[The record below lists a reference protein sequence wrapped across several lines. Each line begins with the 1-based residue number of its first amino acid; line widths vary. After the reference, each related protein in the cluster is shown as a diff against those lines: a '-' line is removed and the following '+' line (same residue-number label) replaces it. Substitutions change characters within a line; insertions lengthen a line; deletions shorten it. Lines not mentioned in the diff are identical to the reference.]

1 MPHSTRGSA
10 DSNASTHSLEHVGLM
25 PQTSSS
31 QAGLALVLKNARSP
45 QPSNLKGERNS
56 LPGGDAYA
64 SLVSKPDIDEFLQK
78 HLGDKDSMIA
88 AYNNSSQ
95 QRKQY
100 YEEQFQYK
108 DNIQGGVR
116 ERVQRESPVIAE
128 LRTNVII
135 KDEFTLVTDLSYH
148 LAARYTRPDSAI
160 MVKVDHSACL
170 AMGGT
175 FDPCYILSVTTVP
188 AQMGP
193 TMNKRNAALIQ
204 SFMADILSVPPERG
218 IVKFQAIPE
227 ECFATN
233 GTTVAGEIERQE
245 KQQSGANDSTIR
257 RAITSTGRKSIPS
270 FKKSFEARNGE
281 SKGIHSTDSKA
292 VSGKAHDNAVEHGRE
307 ITPPAPSS
315 RVELFELPAG
325 DAGTKRPATAHA
337 QSSSNGSNGLRMNGV
352 SSKNLSP
359 KNPGT
364 PKSRPRTLSGS
375 SIQQQIKDSA
385 NALASAPPPPAL
397 RNTSVPPLKRNRP
410 PSFLKVDPAA
420 SARPT
425 TPRQR
430 QTASPEDRVSL
441 RDGTV
446 DSAVEVPNAGDRNA
460 EKKETDGP
468 DAKDKQGKKDPAA
481 NTAKRRSTITATPK
495 IPDPPPTPSM
505 NEDRKSTKSMRI
517 GKRKSFLAA
526 FRRSIATLP
535 RDER

>member
-10 DSNASTHSLEHVGLM
+10 DSNASTHSLEHVDLM
-25 PQTSSS
+25 PQKSSS
-31 QAGLALVLKNARSP
+31 QVGLALVSNGHSP
-45 QPSNLKGERNS
+45 QPLNLKRERSS

-64 SLVSKPDIDEFLQK
+64 SLVGKTDLDEFLQK

-108 DNIQGGVR
+108 DNVQGGVR

-175 FDPCYILSVTTVP
+175 FDPCYILTVSTVP

-218 IVKFQAIPE
+218 IVKFLAIPE

-233 GTTVAGEIERQE
+233 GTTIAGEIERQE

-270 FKKSFEARNGE
+270 FKKSFEARSGE
-281 SKGIHSTDSKA
+281 SKVTNSTDFKA
-292 VSGKAHDNAVEHGRE
+292 APGKGHNNAAGHSRE
-307 ITPPAPSS
+307 TTPPAALSP
-315 RVELFELPAG
+315 VGVFELPAG
-325 DAGTKRPATAHA
+325 DADKKRPATAHA
-337 QSSSNGSNGLRMNGV
+337 QSSSSVSNGLRMNGV

-359 KNPGT
+359 RNSGT
-364 PKSRPRTLSGS
+364 PKSRPRTVSGS

-385 NALASAPPPPAL
+385 AALASAPPPPAVRL
-397 RNTSVPPLKRNRP
+397 SSVPSSKRDRP

-430 QTASPEDRVSL
+430 PSTASPEDRVRP
-441 RDGTV
+441 RDGTA
-446 DSAVEVPNAGDRNA
+446 DSAVEVPVAGDKNT
-460 EKKETDGP
+460 EKKDVDEQ

-526 FRRSIATLP
+526 FRRSSATP
-535 RDER
+535 AAG

>member
-10 DSNASTHSLEHVGLM
+10 DSNASTHSREHAGLM
-25 PQTSSS
+25 PQESSP
-31 QAGLALVLKNARSP
+31 QVGLALVSRGPSP
-45 QPSNLKGERNS
+45 QPLNLKRERSS
-56 LPGGDAYA
+56 LPGGDVYA
-64 SLVSKPDIDEFLQK
+64 SLVGKTDVDEFLQK

-108 DNIQGGVR
+108 DNVQGGVR
-116 ERVQRESPVIAE
+116 EMVQRESPVIGE

-175 FDPCYILSVTTVP
+175 FDPCYILTVSTVP

-204 SFMADILSVPPERG
+204 SFMADILSVPSERG
-218 IVKFQAIPE
+218 IVKFLPIPE

-233 GTTVAGEIERQE
+233 GTTIAGEIERQE

-270 FKKSFEARNGE
+270 FKKSFEARHGE
-281 SKGIHSTDSKA
+281 GKVTNSTDSKA
-292 VSGKAHDNAVEHGRE
+292 ASGKGHGNATDHSRE
-307 ITPPAPSS
+307 ATPPAALSP
-315 RVELFELPAG
+315 VGVFELPAG
-325 DAGTKRPATAHA
+325 EAEKKRPATAQA

-352 SSKNLSP
+352 SSKSLSP
-359 KNPGT
+359 RISGT
-364 PKSRPRTLSGS
+364 SKSKSRTVSSS
-375 SIQQQIKDSA
+375 SIQQQIKDSTTP
-385 NALASAPPPPAL
+385 LAPASPPPAIRL
-397 RNTSVPPLKRNRP
+397 GSVPSSKRDGP
-410 PSFLKVDPAA
+410 PSFLKLDPAA
-420 SARPT
+420 SAHPT
-425 TPRQR
+425 SPRQ
-430 QTASPEDRVSL
+430 QLSPASPEDRARP
-441 RDGTV
+441 RDGTA
-446 DSAVEVPNAGDRNA
+446 DSAVEVPIAGDKNA
-460 EKKETDGP
+460 QKKEKDEQ
-468 DAKDKQGKKDPAA
+468 DAKGKQGKKDPAA

-495 IPDPPPTPSM
+495 IPAPPPTPSI

-526 FRRSIATLP
+526 FRRSTTTPAAG
-535 RDER
+535 

>member
-10 DSNASTHSLEHVGLM
+10 DSSASTRSPEHVDVM
-25 PQTSSS
+25 PQKSSS
-31 QAGLALVLKNARSP
+31 QVGLALVSNAHTP
-45 QPSNLKGERNS
+45 QPLNLKRERSS

-64 SLVSKPDIDEFLQK
+64 SLVGKTDFDEFLQK

-95 QRKQY
+95 QRKQH

-108 DNIQGGVR
+108 DNVQGGVR

-148 LAARYTRPDSAI
+148 IAARYTRPDSAI

-175 FDPCYILSVTTVP
+175 FDPCYILTVSTLP

-193 TMNKRNAALIQ
+193 TMNKRNAALMQ

-218 IVKFQAIPE
+218 IVKFLAIPE

-233 GTTVAGEIERQE
+233 GTTIAGEIEKQE
-245 KQQSGANDSTIR
+245 KQQSGASDSTIR

-270 FKKSFEARNGE
+270 FKKSFEARHGE
-281 SKGIHSTDSKA
+281 SKATTGTDSKA
-292 VSGKAHDNAVEHGRE
+292 ASGKGRGNATGDSRE
-307 ITPPAPSS
+307 TTPPAALSP
-315 RVELFELPAG
+315 VGVFELPAG
-325 DAGTKRPATAHA
+325 DAEKKRPVTSHAH
-337 QSSSNGSNGLRMNGV
+337 SSSIGSNGLRMNGV
-352 SSKNLSP
+352 SSNELSP
-359 KNPGT
+359 KRSGT
-364 PKSRPRTLSGS
+364 PKSRPRTLSSS

-385 NALASAPPPPAL
+385 TALASAPPPPAVIL
-397 RNTSVPPLKRNRP
+397 SSVSSPKRDRP

-425 TPRQR
+425 TSRHRPS
-430 QTASPEDRVSL
+430 TASPEHRGRA

-446 DSAVEVPNAGDRNA
+446 DSAVEGPVAG
-460 EKKETDGP
+460 EKKIPEKKDVNEQN
-468 DAKDKQGKKDPAA
+468 AKDKQGKKDPAA

-495 IPDPPPTPSM
+495 IPDPPPTPSI
-505 NEDRKSTKSMRI
+505 NDDRKSTKSMKI

-526 FRRSIATLP
+526 FRRSTATP
-535 RDER
+535 AAG